1 MNLRPHVTAILML
14 IASAVTPSEGH
25 ATPVR
30 QVLVRKSSSVAFGVK
45 SPNPAFSM
53 NGSFNDFSGTVLLD
67 PSSVANS
74 QISLSLALSSAKLPP
89 DQLLQAMFLQT
100 VLAKLPEHHTT
111 FTSTSL
117 EHVQGTRYMV
127 HGTYSWFN
135 KRHAAAVPIEI
146 QKASPSLTEI
156 RLLLDGSL
164 HDNRGTSQLAQGMIG
179 SHGWTKAV
187 LVFSPT
193 AG

>member
-1 MNLRPHVTAILML
+1 MTLRCHITTIVML
-14 IASAVTPSEGH
+14 ITSAVTITDCD

-30 QVLVRKSSSVAFGVK
+30 QVLVKRSSSVAFGVK
-45 SPNPAFSM
+45 SPNPTLSM
-53 NGSFNDFSGTVLLD
+53 NGSFRDFSGTVLLD
-67 PSSVANS
+67 PSSVTNS
-74 QISLSLALSSAKLPP
+74 HISLSLSLSSARLPAE
-89 DQLLQAMFLQT
+89 QILQAVFLQT
-100 VLAKLPEHHTT
+100 VIAKLPEHHTT
-111 FTSTSL
+111 FTSTAL
-117 EHVQGTRYMV
+117 EHLQGSRYMV

-135 KRHAAAVPIEI
+135 KQRKASVPIEI

-164 HDNRGTSQLAQGMIG
+164 HDGRNTSLLAQGMDG
-179 SHGWTKAV
+179 SRGWTKAV

>member
-1 MNLRPHVTAILML
+1 MNLLRRVTTIFIL
-14 IASAVTPSEGH
+14 IASAVTTTTGH
-25 ATPVR
+25 ATPVH
-30 QVLVRKSSSVAFGVK
+30 QVLVRGSSSVAFGVK
-45 SPNPAFSM
+45 SPNPALSM
-53 NGSFNDFSGTVLLD
+53 NGSFHDFSGTVLLD
-67 PSSVANS
+67 PSSVTNS
-74 QISLSLALSSAKLPP
+74 QITLSLALSSAKLPP

-100 VLAKLPEHHTT
+100 LLAKLPEHHTT

-117 EHVQGTRYMV
+117 EHLQGARYMV
-127 HGTYSWFN
+127 RGTYSWFN
-135 KRHAAAVPIEI
+135 KRRAAEVPIEI
-146 QKASPSLTEI
+146 HKASPSRTEI

-164 HDNRGTSQLAQGMIG
+164 HDSRSASPMAQGMSG